1 MLTVKILIRLLEPFC
16 TADEA
21 LTISEATNKRTPIS
35 TGGIM
40 ANSRSVLSGVI
51 KTIIHEINCRE
62 CESHSLCKLFL
73 VRYNP
78 LSPPSLKK
86 KKMME
91 NFISDRSIFYGC
103 SLARDDKSW
112 SFNKEVSFENIT
124 SLSAVFA
131 IHTSLFWEE
140 PLRHAYLLE
149 ITTKVTTEDWIV
161 LLFNWKR
168 PRSSTSTI
176 KIKEMFLS
184 SLGVFSKPGIS
195 LSKETGYNWYVD
207 VHIQLINIPMHG
219 TWK

>member
-1 MLTVKILIRLLEPFC
+1 MWKSFPLQVIF
-16 TADEA
+16 
-21 LTISEATNKRTPIS
+21 SEIQSSITPIS
-35 TGGIM
+35 Q
-40 ANSRSVLSGVI
+40 
-51 KTIIHEINCRE
+51 E
-62 CESHSLCKLFL
+62 
-73 VRYNP
+73 
-78 LSPPSLKK
+78 K

-149 ITTKVTTEDWIV
+149 ITTKVTTEVCIV